1 MKSFTSSPRR
11 SAAAFT
17 LIELLTVI
25 AIIGILAAILIP
37 TVSSVRE
44 KAKQVQCASNVRDW
58 GRAIMMYAS
67 ENKNRYA
74 IKDGS
79 SWWFQYSTSASNTVY
94 GTYFGLKRG
103 DYAGVSQCPVQA
115 TKEGGS
121 SLENTHFLMT
131 RPSQDIGGTPL
142 TANLVQINKI
152 RSPSKYVLMVE
163 RAYPSANSPDNPVNG
178 SDYENMQITNQN
190 ARQNA
195 QGFVRHSGKMN
206 TLWADG
212 HVSRTA
218 YAGTAADGWFER
230 PDGVNYNF
238 RIWTAIN
245 N

>member
-1 MKSFTSSPRR
+1 MKSFTNSPRR

-37 TVSSVRE
+37 TVSAVRE
-44 KAKQVQCASNVRDW
+44 KAKQVQCSSNVRDW
-58 GRAIMMYAS
+58 GRAIMMYAA

-74 IKDGS
+74 IRDGNGY
-79 SWWFQYSTSASNTVY
+79 WYQYSTSASNTVY

-103 DYAGVSQCPVQA
+103 DYAGVSGCPVQA

-142 TANLVQINKI
+142 TANLVPISKI

-163 RAYPSANSPDNPVNG
+163 RAYPSANSADNPVVG
-178 SDYENMQITNQN
+178 SGYEDMQVTNQN
-190 ARQNA
+190 ARANA
-195 QGFVRHSGKMN
+195 QGFVRHSKKLN
-206 TLWADG
+206 TLG
-212 HVSRTA
+212 RT
-218 YAGTAADGWFER
+218 GT
-230 PDGVNYNF
+230 
-238 RIWTAIN
+238 
-245 N
+245 